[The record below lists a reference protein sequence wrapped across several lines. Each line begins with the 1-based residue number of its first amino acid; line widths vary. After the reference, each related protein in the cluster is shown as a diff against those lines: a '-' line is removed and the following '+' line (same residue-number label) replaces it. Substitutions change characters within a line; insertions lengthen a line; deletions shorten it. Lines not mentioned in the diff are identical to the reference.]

1 MRKVTKGL
9 LAGLMV
15 VGLLMAVAPPAS
27 AQGAYN
33 QGGIADPLSLAASG
47 VVIPF
52 FQKEAGDVSFLEL
65 ASPVGP
71 NGLNC
76 PPASG
81 CVTGERTFITGEELH
96 LIWFNAACVR
106 QTSTSLPMSPNDLEI
121 LQLDS
126 NPWNLGANDG
136 LIAIGKIGPT
146 DFELRPLTYP
156 LHTRV
161 YWFNIQADR
170 LKLARVIEPI
180 TLDSA
185 DFPSGGGSDGGS
197 PAGPV
202 VANYP
207 HQWNPL
213 RTAATFFA
221 PNETDPGFLHTNLV
235 LICPKSTVQSNSAT
249 GGVFPGANFPWFI
262 APGNEAGTNLPRP
275 GFPSAY
281 STSSTPV
288 NTSAGTGATGS
299 LRAVIYDVN
308 EKLLRDVRSNC
319 DCVFKQSVLNIDAVY
334 GNVVEAPDGT
344 YTEIQADPT
353 PTADFGF
360 TGYKVLSIVGER
372 LEIPEAFGRLSNGS
386 RKQINGDPTAP
397 WTR

>member
-1 MRKVTKGL
+1 
-9 LAGLMV
+9 
-15 VGLLMAVAPPAS
+15 MAVAPPAP
-27 AQGAYN
+27 AQGLYN

-47 VVIPF
+47 VLIPF
-52 FQKEAGDVSFLEL
+52 FQKEAGYVSFLEI

-71 NGLNC
+71 NGLIC
-76 PPASG
+76 PSTTG
-81 CVTGERTFITGEELH
+81 CTVGERTFVDGEELH

-106 QTSTSLPMSPNDLEI
+106 QTSTSLPMSTNDLEI
-121 LQLDS
+121 LQLDT
-126 NPWNLGANDG
+126 NPWPLGANDG
-136 LIAIGKIGPT
+136 LIAIGRVGPDEFT
-146 DFELRPLTYP
+146 LRPILHP

-170 LKLARVIEPI
+170 LKLARVVEPI

-185 DFPSGGGSDGGS
+185 DFPSGGGAVTTGGVD
-197 PAGPV
+197 PQVLFQPV

-235 LICPKSTVQSNSAT
+235 LICPKAAIQGNSSTS
-249 GGVFPGANFPWFI
+249 GVFPGRDFPWFI
-262 APGNEAGTNLPRP
+262 APANEAAAPTNTLPRP
-275 GFPSAY
+275 GFPGAY
-281 STSSTPV
+281 STASTPV

-308 EKLLRDVRSNC
+308 EKILRDVRSNC

-334 GNVVEAPDGT
+334 GNVNEAPDHLHRAAGRPD
-344 YTEIQADPT
+344 AD
-353 PTADFGF
+353 G
-360 TGYKVLSIVGER
+360 GLR
-372 LEIPEAFGRLSNGS
+372 LHGLQGPVDR
-386 RKQINGDPTAP
+386 R
-397 WTR
+397 

>member
-1 MRKVTKGL
+1 VL
-9 LAGLMV
+9 
-15 VGLLMAVAPPAS
+15 
-27 AQGAYN
+27 
-33 QGGIADPLSLAASG
+33 
-47 VVIPF
+47 IPF
-52 FQKEAGDVSFLEL
+52 FQKEAGDVSFLEI

-71 NGLNC
+71 NGLIC
-76 PPASG
+76 PSTTG
-81 CVTGERTFITGEELH
+81 CTVGERTFVDGEELH

-106 QTSTSLPMSPNDLEI
+106 QTSTSLPMSTNDLEI

-126 NPWNLGANDG
+126 NPWPLGANDG

-146 DFELRPLTYP
+146 DFELRPLNYP
-156 LHTRV
+156 IHTRV
-161 YWFNIQADR
+161 YWFNILADR
-170 LKLARVIEPI
+170 LKLARVVEPI

-185 DFPSGGGSDGGS
+185 DFASGGGAFSS
-197 PAGPV
+197 TAPLSA
-202 VANYP
+202 AFP

-221 PNETDPGFLHTNLV
+221 PNETDPGFLHTRLI
-235 LICPKSTVQSNSAT
+235 LICPKSTVQSNSST

-262 APGNEAGTNLPRP
+262 APGNEAIPRA

-281 STSSTPV
+281 ATSSTPA
-288 NTSAGTGATGS
+288 NTSTGAGATGS

-308 EKLLRDVRSNC
+308 EKLLRDARSNC
-319 DCVFKQSVLNIDAVY
+319 DCVFKQSVLDIDAVY

-353 PTADFGF
+353 PSADFGF

-372 LEIPEAFGRLSNGS
+372 LEIPEAFGRLSSGS
-386 RKQINGDPTAP
+386 RLQINGTVAAP
-397 WTR
+397 GTGTR